1 MTRQRRGQSLVEGTL
16 VMLVFFALLLGIV
29 DLSQI
34 VFAHQALVERVREA
48 ARWGAIHPEAGVE
61 PIRSRIIADGLK
73 PENIVIDF
81 HKSDG
86 IQVIHIEVIN
96 FQVPL
101 FAPWWPG
108 LAHRLMNVRPVAITV
123 PVS

>member
-34 VFAHQALVERVREA
+34 VFAHQALVERVRDA

-81 HKSDG
+81 HESDG
-86 IQVIHIEVIN
+86 IQVIHIESYK
-96 FQVPL
+96 FSSAAFRAL
-101 FAPWWPG
+101 
-108 LAHRLMNVRPVAITV
+108 VA
-123 PVS
+123 

>member
-1 MTRQRRGQSLVEGTL
+1 MKRKRRGQSLVEGTL

-48 ARWGAIHPEAGVE
+48 ARWGAIHPQAGGEA
-61 PIRSRIIADGLK
+61 IRTRIMTGGLT
-73 PENIVIDF
+73 PENIIVDF
-81 HKSDG
+81 HEDDG
-86 IQVIHIEVIN
+86 IRVLHIEVVN
-96 FQVPL
+96 FQVQL

-108 LAHRLMNVRPVAITV
+108 LAHRLMNVRPVAVTV

>member
-1 MTRQRRGQSLVEGTL
+1 VKHRERGQSLVEGAL

-34 VFAHQALVERVREA
+34 VFSHQALVERVRAA
-48 ARWGAIHPEAGVE
+48 ARWGAIHPDGGAE
-61 PIRSRIIADGLK
+61 PVRARIVDANLK
-73 PENIVIDF
+73 PENVLVDYREN
-81 HKSDG
+81 DG
-86 IQVIHIEVIN
+86 VLVLHIEIVN
-96 FQVPL
+96 FEAPL

-108 LAHRLMNVRPVAITV
+108 LAHRLMDARPVAVTV